1 MRPGLCIATML
12 AAGVLQ
18 AQVFRA
24 PATGLP
30 DTILTLSA
38 ANDLLVRAVLN
49 GQDPLTLMFHS
60 GVEGLSLTEVGQEKA
75 PSFRTPAPWTWAAGA
90 ARRRWTPRAT
100 RP

>member
-18 AQVFRA
+18 AQVFQA

-30 DTILTLSA
+30 DTIPFTLSE

-49 GQDPLTLMFHS
+49 GQDPLTLMFHT
-60 GVEGLSLTEVGQEKA
+60 GVEGLSLTEVGREKA
-75 PSFRTPAPWTWAAGA
+75 PSF
-90 ARRRWTPRAT
+90 
-100 RP
+100 